1 MSLLFHG
8 DYTKGTQVLQHLGI
22 FRKQLSHD
30 WGQVESV
37 QNARASDPV
46 RGPNAG
52 RDEVR
57 IMMTDPIDVVRTALL
72 QALIIAVPILG
83 SGLFVGLLVSLFQ
96 SVTQIQEQTLTFVP
110 KIIVMILV
118 AIVLLGW
125 ISVRL
130 GDFAYEMFTG
140 L

>member
-1 MSLLFHG
+1 
-8 DYTKGTQVLQHLGI
+8 
-22 FRKQLSHD
+22 
-30 WGQVESV
+30 
-37 QNARASDPV
+37 
-46 RGPNAG
+46 
-52 RDEVR
+52 
-57 IMMTDPIDVVRTALL
+57 MMTDPVDVVRTALL

-118 AIVLLGW
+118 AVVLLGW
-125 ISVRL
+125 ISIRMS
-130 GDFAYEMFTG
+130 DFAYEMFTG